1 MIILDTN
8 VISEPMKINRNVI
21 VQRWL
26 DLQSAESLY
35 ITSTSLAEL
44 LVCIEI
50 LPEGKRKLGL
60 SKMLTELITQ
70 LFESR
75 ILAFDKTAAIEYAK
89 LVSQAKS
96 AGHIISVGDGQIAA
110 IAAAHGYIVATR
122 DVEPFIA
129 AGVPVINPWET

>member
-1 MIILDTN
+1 M
-8 VISEPMKINRNVI
+8 
-21 VQRWL
+21 
-26 DLQSAESLY
+26 
-35 ITSTSLAEL
+35 
-44 LVCIEI
+44 EI

-75 ILAFDKTAAIEYAK
+75 ILAFDKAAAIEYAK
-89 LVSQAKS
+89 LVNQAKS
-96 AGHIISVGDGQIAA
+96 AGHSIAVGDGQIAA

-129 AGVPVINPWET
+129 AGYL

>member
-8 VISEPMKINRNVI
+8 VISEPMKINGNI
-21 VQRWL
+21 TVQRWL

-44 LVCIEI
+44 LVGIEI

-89 LVSQAKS
+89 LISQAKS